1 MSKFGIICL
10 LFLVFTIGNIS
21 LKAQTNAVE
30 LPMKFRDGEPIV
42 EVMVNGKGP
51 FLFAID
57 TGGQGDL
64 RADTSLVEKLGLKKV
79 GEVIIGD
86 PSGKNNQ
93 TADVVGIDSIKLG
106 NLEFRNLEASTRD
119 YNRRPGMK
127 VDGILCFELFKNHLL
142 TLDYSAKTVRIEK
155 GSLPQANG
163 KDILNFENP
172 MGIPVIKLGVGN
184 QTIDF
189 HIDSG
194 NSNGG
199 FVFPTERIEK
209 LPLASEPRVVGRAQT
224 VTNIFEIKEVKLK
237 DTIYLGGFEYP
248 EPTIVYPGPS
258 PREGNIGAKVLRDFA
273 LTFDQKNRRVKLDK
287 KMWKEEPV
295 VAKNVNPAFK
305 DYVGQYGDRTIS
317 DDGENLYIQR
327 PNGMKLKLVELSKDE
342 FKPEI
347 VPNARIKFIRD
358 ENGKIIEINV
368 LNPAGTWEKAK
379 KN

>member
-10 LFLVFTIGNIS
+10 FLVAFVSVNIS
-21 LKAQTNAVE
+21 LKAQGKAVE
-30 LPMKFRDGEPIV
+30 LPMKFRDGEPVI

-57 TGGQGDL
+57 TGGQGEL

-79 GEVIIGD
+79 GEVIVGD

-93 TADVVGIDSIKLG
+93 TSDVVGIDSIKLG
-106 NLEFRNLEASTRD
+106 DIEFSNLEASTRD

-127 VDGILCFELFKNHLL
+127 IDGILCFELFKKHLL
-142 TLDYSAKTVRIEK
+142 TLDYAAKIVRLEE

-172 MGIPVIKLGVGN
+172 RGIPVVKLGVGN
-184 QTIDF
+184 QTIDA

-194 NSNGG
+194 NANGG

-209 LPLASEPRVVGRAQT
+209 LQLASESRVVGKAQT

-237 DTIYLGGFEYP
+237 DTIRFGSFEYP
-248 EPTIVYPGPS
+248 EPTVVYPGPS
-258 PREGNIGAKVLRDFA
+258 PRDANIGAKILRDFS
-273 LTFDQKNRRVKLDK
+273 LTFDQKNKRVKLDK
-287 KMWKEEPV
+287 KMWKEAPS
-295 VAKNVNPAFK
+295 AFKNTNIAFK
-305 DYVGQYGDRTIS
+305 DYIGQYGDRTIS

-327 PNGMKLKLVELSKDE
+327 PNGMKLKMIGVAKDE
-342 FKPEI
+342 FTLEMVSTAK
-347 VPNARIKFIRD
+347 IKFIRD
-358 ENGKIIEINV
+358 ESGKVVEINV
-368 LNPAGTWEKAK
+368 LNPQGVWETAK

>member
-10 LFLVFTIGNIS
+10 LFLVFSIGNIS
-21 LKAQTNAVE
+21 LKSQTKAVE
-30 LPMKFRDGEPIV
+30 LPMKFRDGEPVV
-42 EVMVNGKGP
+42 EVMVNGKGL

-57 TGGQGDL
+57 TGGQGDV
-64 RADTSLVEKLGLKKV
+64 RADISLVEKLGLKKV
-79 GEVIIGD
+79 GEIIIGD

-119 YNRRPGMK
+119 YNRRSGMK

-142 TLDYSAKTVRIEK
+142 TLDYSAKVVRIEEE
-155 GSLPQANG
+155 SLPQANG
-163 KDILNFENP
+163 KNILNFENP
-172 MGIPVIKLGVGN
+172 RGIPVIKLGVGN
-184 QTIDF
+184 QTIDV

-194 NSNGG
+194 NANGG
-199 FVFPTERIEK
+199 FVFPSERIEK
-209 LPLASEPRVVGRAQT
+209 LPLASEPRVVGKAQT

-237 DTIYLGGFEYP
+237 DTIRFGGFEYP

-258 PREGNIGAKVLRDFA
+258 PTEGNIGAKVLRDFA
-273 LTFDQKNRRVKLDK
+273 LTFDQKNKRVKLDK
-287 KMWKEEPV
+287 KMWKEDPV

-317 DDGENLYIQR
+317 DDGEHLYIQR

-379 KN
+379 KE